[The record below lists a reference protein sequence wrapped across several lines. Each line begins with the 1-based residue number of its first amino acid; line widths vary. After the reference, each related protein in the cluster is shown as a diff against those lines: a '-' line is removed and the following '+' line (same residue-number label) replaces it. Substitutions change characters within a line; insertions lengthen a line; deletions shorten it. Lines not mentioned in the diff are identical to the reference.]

1 MATGAI
7 LPPMLPG
14 WVFDEVDRAHMSEA
28 LAEAEK
34 AGLRDEIPVGAVV
47 VHDGVIIAREGNR
60 RRESADPCA
69 HAEILALRE
78 AGRVVGDW
86 RLSRCTLYV
95 TLEPCA
101 MCTAACRQARLDL
114 VVWGADD
121 PQGGACGTTLDIAE
135 DPRLGAPLAHRGGL
149 CADASRELLQR
160 FFAKQRGSS

>member
-1 MATGAI
+1 
-7 LPPMLPG
+7 MLPQ

-34 AGLRDEIPVGAVV
+34 AALRGEIPVGAVV
-47 VHDGVIIAREGNR
+47 VYKNEIIARAGNR
-60 RRESADPCA
+60 RRESADPCG

-78 AGRVVGDW
+78 AGRNLGDW
-86 RLSRCTLYV
+86 RLSGCTLYV

-101 MCTAACRQARLDL
+101 MCTAACRQSRLHL
-114 VVWGADD
+114 VVWGAKD

-149 CADASRELLQR
+149 CADSSRKLLQR

>member
-1 MATGAI
+1 
-7 LPPMLPG
+7 MLPG

-86 RLSRCTLYV
+86 RLSGCTLYV

-101 MCTAACRQARLDL
+101 MCAGAAVNARLGRL
-114 VVWGADD
+114 VYGADD
-121 PQGGACGTTLDIAE
+121 PKAGAVVSHFGLL
-135 DPRLGAPLAHRGGL
+135 RGAPLNHEVAVTGGVLAEEAGELLRAFFRSRRGGPP
-149 CADASRELLQR
+149 
-160 FFAKQRGSS
+160 GSQPP